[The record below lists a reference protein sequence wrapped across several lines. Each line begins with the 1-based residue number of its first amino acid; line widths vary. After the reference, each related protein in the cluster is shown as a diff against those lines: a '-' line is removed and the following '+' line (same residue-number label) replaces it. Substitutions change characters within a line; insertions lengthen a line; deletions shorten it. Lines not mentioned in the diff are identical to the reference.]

1 MKLTA
6 TKRAGE
12 TKGSVK
18 QARRAGKIPAIF
30 YANGQPGQSIEID
43 GAEFKAAL
51 RTIKKNH
58 LSTTVFALD
67 VDGKAQK
74 AVVKEIQYDRVSY
87 DILHLDFEGLD
98 DQRTV
103 QLNVPIEFTGVADC
117 VGIKLG
123 GNLRQVIRSI
133 KVKCLPKDIPHEFQ
147 LDVRELK
154 MKQSKKISDITMPSG
169 VAPVGKAD
177 EVVVVIAKR

>member
-12 TKGSVK
+12 TKGAVK
-18 QARRAGKIPAIF
+18 QARRAGRIPAVF
-30 YANGQPGQSIEID
+30 YAAGNPGQSIEVD
-43 GAEFKAAL
+43 GAQFSAAL
-51 RTIKKNH
+51 RSIKKNH
-58 LSTTVFALD
+58 LSTTIFDLE
-67 VDGKAQK
+67 VDGKSQK
-74 AVVKEIQYDRVSY
+74 AIVKGIQYDRVTY
-87 DILHLDFEGLD
+87 DVIHLDFEGLD
-98 DQRTV
+98 DKRPV
-103 QLNVPIEFTGVADC
+103 QLNIPIEFTGVADC

-123 GNLRQVIRSI
+123 GNLRQVIRSV
-133 KVKCLPKDIPHEFQ
+133 KVKCLPKHIPSEFT

-154 MKQSKKISDITMPSG
+154 MKQSKRLSDIAMPEG